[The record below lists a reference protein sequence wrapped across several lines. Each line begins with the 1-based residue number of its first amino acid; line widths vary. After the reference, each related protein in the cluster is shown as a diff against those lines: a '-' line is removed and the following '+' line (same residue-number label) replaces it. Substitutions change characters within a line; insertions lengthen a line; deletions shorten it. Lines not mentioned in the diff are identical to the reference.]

1 METENKNQPQLNDI
15 YFEVISS
22 FNKKIRTTR
31 SHWELITKIKH
42 PEIEGKEEEVKE
54 CLRSPIEVRKSSE
67 DVEVLLHYKKEGS
80 YFLCVVVRHLNGEG
94 FIITAYITDK
104 IKEGEIVWKK

>member
-1 METENKNQPQLNDI
+1 METKNNDI
-15 YFEVISS
+15 YFKICSA
-22 FNKKIRTTR
+22 FNKNIRTTR

-42 PEIEGKEEEVKE
+42 PEIEGKEEGVKE
-54 CLRSPIEVRKSSE
+54 CLRNPVEVRKSSE
-67 DVEVLLHYKKEGS
+67 DEEVLLYYKQEGD

-104 IKEGEIVWKK
+104 IKEGETVWKK

>member
-1 METENKNQPQLNDI
+1 METESKNQPQLNDI

-42 PEIEGKEEEVKE
+42 PEIEGKEAEVKE
-54 CLRSPIEVRKSSE
+54 CLRNPVEVRKSSE
-67 DVEVLLHYKKEGS
+67 DSEVLLHYKKEGS